1 MVKVMEMEM
10 GMAEVMVEVI
20 KRERGGPMDHLFFT
34 FIQQKPPTF
43 ISRGWNVK
51 RVYNS
56 VGVQTPTE

>member
-1 MVKVMEMEM
+1 
-10 GMAEVMVEVI
+10 MVEVI